1 MRRLTVQVRVRPSY
15 ILSITKPGVMASFSY
30 SEAGA
35 IEVAWYRIAAFDMLH
50 SFRKLL
56 DD

>member
-1 MRRLTVQVRVRPSY
+1 MRRLTAQVRICPSY